1 MTSTYILEVFVD
13 FIALFTSCFQND
25 LRKRKLKKYCQ
36 KIAKPGAY
44 ER

>member
-13 FIALFTSCFQND
+13 FIALLTSCFQND
-25 LRKRKLKKYCQ
+25 LRKRKLKNTAK